1 MSGFLKSVFPVAILL
16 STPIIGAPAIADDLK
31 EGAGVERLLGEWSS
45 ECDAW
50 GTPANCRI
58 VWSEGLHAEHLK
70 ISYAISNR
78 DNGAAIFSGEGV
90 YRNGGDSLDGFWA
103 DSGGAV
109 HPLSASWGENSL
121 TTHWG
126 RAGGEQGRTVYRLGE
141 NGGLEVTDWVLRRE
155 GWAEFMKVSYVRTS
169 QN

>member
-1 MSGFLKSVFPVAILL
+1 MSGFLKSFVLGAILL
-16 STPIIGAPAIADDLK
+16 GVPVIGAPAIADDLK

-58 VWSEGLHAEHLK
+58 LWSEGLHAEQVK

-78 DNGAAIFSGEGV
+78 ENGAAIFSGEGV
-90 YRNGGDSLDGFWA
+90 YRNGGDSLNGFWA

-109 HPLSASWGENSL
+109 HPLRASWAENSL

-126 RAGGEQGRTVYRLGE
+126 RAGGEQGRTVYRLDDD
-141 NGGLEVTDWVLRRE
+141 NRLEVTDWALRDE

-169 QN
+169 LN